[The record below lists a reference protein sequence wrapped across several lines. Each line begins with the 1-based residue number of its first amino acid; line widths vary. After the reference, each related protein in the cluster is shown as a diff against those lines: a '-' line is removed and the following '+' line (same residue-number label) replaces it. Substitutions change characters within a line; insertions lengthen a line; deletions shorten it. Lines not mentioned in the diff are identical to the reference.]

1 MPTYVKHMPSI
12 TRNQSHFPFPASV
25 PSLLQV
31 KYPDGGFV
39 STYVKY
45 MPPGIMMIIVFALL
59 IPGFWF
65 LAVHTNRTRL
75 DVSGQ
80 LAAMLPVCVMLPCC
94 LSCYCMAVHTNRTR
108 LGMSGRRLLHAGL

>member
-1 MPTYVKHMPSI
+1 MHAYLLHCRFQSTCRRRLRAHVRQ
-12 TRNQSHFPFPASV
+12 TRAANHAHQSHFPFPASV

-65 LAVHTNRTRL
+65 MAVHTNRTRL

-80 LAAMLPVCVMLPCC
+80 LAAMLPVWVMLPCC
-94 LSCYCMAVHTNRTR
+94 LSC
-108 LGMSGRRLLHAGL
+108 